1 MQEIAHFIRG
11 GQAPNWQQRYQ
22 ERLSKTQDLRLR
34 HFYQTGMIDGKT
46 PLKDVPFVALDFETT
61 GLNSKTDDIVSIG
74 LIPFTIQRIY
84 SKQAQH
90 WVVKPKRP
98 LAEESVVIHGI
109 THSDIQAAPDLR
121 RILDQVLD
129 ALAGKV
135 VVVHYKTIERQFM
148 DAALQLRIGEGIEFP
163 VVDTLAL
170 EYEIERQKHSGF
182 WNRLRGR
189 RPGSVRLNKCRE
201 RYGLPTYQPHHALTD
216 AIATAELLQAQI
228 AYHFTPETPICQ
240 IWE

>member
-1 MQEIAHFIRG
+1 
-11 GQAPNWQQRYQ
+11 
-22 ERLSKTQDLRLR
+22 L
-34 HFYQTGMIDGKT
+34 
-46 PLKDVPFVALDFETT
+46 LKSL
-61 GLNSKTDDIVSIG
+61 
-74 LIPFTIQRIY
+74 
-84 SKQAQH
+84 
-90 WVVKPKRP
+90 
-98 LAEESVVIHGI
+98 
-109 THSDIQAAPDLR
+109 QAAPDLR

-189 RPGSVRLNKCRE
+189 RLTL
-201 RYGLPTYQPHHALTD
+201 LPMQ
-216 AIATAELLQAQI
+216 LLPQS
-228 AYHFTPETPICQ
+228 YCKPK
-240 IWE
+240 